1 MKILLVTPINMG
13 SADPHYCW
21 FKALNQL
28 GHQVKIFSLNHF
40 PQLKLLKSWQLKQE
54 ILKFKPDKI
63 FFSGGVDAV
72 YPLKTD
78 VFFTG
83 VVPETLSA
91 AERKIGQM
99 AELVVTNDPGHIQLW
114 KNLKAKRAICLP
126 ISAVDP
132 GYFRPAKIKPTSPV
146 SFVGSLFSD
155 RQPQLAQIAKLYPKL
170 KIWGWLPPRVK
181 LLPSL
186 KANYQGEA
194 WGKQVVQIY
203 QKSLIGLNLAPQHL
217 PQAGNL
223 RTFEIPAC
231 QALLLSDKLNPD
243 WYLPGKEAVVFT
255 TPEDCVRKIHYYL
268 NHPQQRQA
276 IALKGFRRTIK
287 DHTYLTRFSRLIVD
301 IKLPVLPSA

>member
-1 MKILLVTPINMG
+1 MKILLVTPIALG
-13 SADPHYCW
+13 SADPHYFW
-21 FKALNQL
+21 FKALKQL
-28 GHQVKIFSLNHF
+28 GHRVKIFPLNHF
-40 PQLKLLKSWQLKQE
+40 PNLKLVKSWQLSQE

-63 FFSGGVDAV
+63 FFSAGKDAV
-72 YPLKTD
+72 YPISDT

-83 VVPETLSA
+83 VAPKTLSA

-99 AELVVTNDPGHIQLW
+99 ADLVVTNDPSHIRLW
-114 KNLKAKRAICLP
+114 QNLKAKRVICLP

-132 GYFRPAKIKPTSPV
+132 NCFRPAKIRKNIPV

-155 RQPQLAQIAKLYPKL
+155 RQPQLAEILKLYPDL
-170 KIWGWLPPRVK
+170 KIWGWLPPRTK
-181 LLPSL
+181 LLSSL

-243 WYLPGKEAVVFT
+243 WYLAGKEAVVFT
-255 TPEDCVRKIHYYL
+255 APEDCVRKIHYYL
-268 NHPQQRQA
+268 SHPQQRLA
-276 IALKGFRRTIK
+276 IALKGWRRTIK
-287 DHTYLTRFSRLIVD
+287 DHTYLTRFSRLIAD
-301 IKLPVLPSA
+301 IKLPVSLSA